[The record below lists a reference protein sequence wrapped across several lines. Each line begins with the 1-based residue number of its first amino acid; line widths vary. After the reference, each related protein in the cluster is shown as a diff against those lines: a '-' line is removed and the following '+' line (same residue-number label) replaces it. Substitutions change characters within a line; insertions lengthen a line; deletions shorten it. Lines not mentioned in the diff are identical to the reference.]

1 MWVFCFF
8 VTLSSSLHIL
18 DATYKWYHAVSVSL
32 CLTCFTKHNALR
44 VHPGR
49 CRWRRFLLLSAEQC
63 SIVRGCCVFFV
74 HSSAAGHLGCVHISA
89 IVNNA
94 AGTLGCLY
102 LRIVFLC
109 LDIYTGVRFWAAV
122 FLKYNCNS
130 FKMADKFYVY
140 IFLYFLSLLIL
151 RQYFY
156 MDTMTVQFLKYSA
169 AKIQDT
175 RTWSVTESEFC
186 LSSHVRT
193 AFQ

>member
-1 MWVFCFF
+1 MIPC
-8 VTLSSSLHIL
+8 
-18 DATYKWYHAVSVSL
+18 SVCL
-32 CLTCFTKHNALR
+32 CLACFTKRNALR

-74 HSSAAGHLGCVHISA
+74 HSSAAGHLGRVHISVV
-89 IVNNA
+89 VNNA

-102 LRIVFLC
+102 LQIVFLC

-130 FKMADKFYVY
+130 CKMADRYYVY
-140 IFLYFLSLLIL
+140 IFLSLLIL

-156 MDTMTVQFLKYSA
+156 TDTMTVQFLKYSA

-175 RTWSVTESEFC
+175 CTWSVTESEFC